1 MIETTGV
8 QVSNVL
14 MKFIKLFIKKKKK
27 KKIMANKNIVIGYSK
42 DMETDTI
49 AKQNKSSNGL
59 PVHLRKNCW
68 CTWSL

>member
-1 MIETTGV
+1 
-8 QVSNVL
+8 
-14 MKFIKLFIKKKKK
+14 
-27 KKIMANKNIVIGYSK
+27 MANKNIVIGYSK